1 MGRGSWPFAWDLGH
15 VPWKRKEFLKFC
27 FRVHGCWGGGE
38 FLKFCFCDQ
47 PPSDEI
53 VRDGPGRVGD
63 DLIIDPDETRAVLF
77 EKNEIQE
84 KGQDVLDGVEGCMA
98 EDVHGDEMT
107 REYEK
112 IYKIFSGFE
121 YSLDYTGSQYSLGAM
136 GW

>member
-1 MGRGSWPFAWDLGH
+1 METKRVFKILFSCSWVF
-15 VPWKRKEFLKFC
+15 
-27 FRVHGCWGGGE
+27 GE
-38 FLKFCFCDQ
+38 FLENFVQ

-53 VRDGPGRVGD
+53 VHDGPGRVGD
-63 DLIIDPDETRAVLF
+63 DAIIDPDETRAVLF

-98 EDVHGDEMT
+98 EDVHGDEVT

-121 YSLDYTGSQYSLGAM
+121 YNDATREGAE
-136 GW
+136 GG